1 MAVTITN
8 EQVRQRKP
16 FGGLFFW
23 ILAFFF
29 IYYAIPMAW
38 IPGLRLIHPA
48 KVVGFGALIALLLNV
63 GSFAEAM
70 LPDVVFI
77 LLLVTQMS
85 LSSIFSPVWKGG
97 AVHVTMLFAQVVL
110 IVFAMALA
118 VRTVDRL
125 RKLVFVQTVSIAV
138 IAVIS
143 LMSGGAKGRLSAALS
158 SSNYS
163 NSNDLALAVVLTIP
177 FCFYFFFR
185 THGVFRKS
193 IWAIATVA
201 MCVTALSTASRAGF
215 LALAVAGGVC
225 LWEYGV
231 KGRRLVL
238 IFAAVIVGGV
248 IFAVAGAKLKDRLA
262 GTLNGRKN
270 YESSY
275 GSYKARKA
283 LLIDSLRYTI
293 EYPLFGIGPGDFQS
307 ASKTWQPTHDV
318 YTTFSAEVGLPAL
331 IIFLLMYRRAFI
343 NLREVRRRMPDSEL
357 SQLAASM
364 RASLLA
370 FALAG
375 FFYPDAYAFFPYL
388 MLALTTAAFQV
399 CRDQSVEI
407 QKPEPAHPAVHPGA
421 YGMASRTSAVAR

>member
-1 MAVTITN
+1 MAATATN
-8 EQVRQRKP
+8 TQARQRKP

-29 IYYAIPMAW
+29 IYYAVPMVW
-38 IPGLRLIHPA
+38 VPGLHLIHPA
-48 KVVGFGALIALLLNV
+48 KVVGLGALVALLLNV
-63 GSFAEAM
+63 GKFGEAL
-70 LPDVVFI
+70 LPEVVLI
-77 LLLVTQMS
+77 LLLVTQMG
-85 LSSIFSPVWKGG
+85 LASIFSPVWKGG
-97 AVHVTMLFAQVVL
+97 AINITMIFAQVVL

-118 VRTVDRL
+118 VRTIDRL
-125 RKLVFVQTVSIAV
+125 RKLVFVQTASVAV
-138 IAVIS
+138 IAVLS
-143 LMSGGAKGRLSAALS
+143 LVSGGSKGRLSAAMS

-185 THGVFRKS
+185 THSVFRKG
-193 IWAIATVA
+193 IWAMAMLSMCATA
-201 MCVTALSTASRAGF
+201 FSTGSRGGF
-215 LALAVAGGVC
+215 LAFAVAVGVC

-231 KGRRLVL
+231 KARRMFLV
-238 IFAAVIVGGV
+238 FGAVAVGV
-248 IFAVAGAKLKDRLA
+248 VLFLVAGAKLGNRLA
-262 GTLNGRKN
+262 GTFNPSEN
-270 YESSY
+270 YEASY

-283 LLIDSLRYTI
+283 LLIQSLRYTA

-331 IIFLLMYRRAFI
+331 IIFLLMLRRAFI

-357 SQLAASM
+357 SVLAASM

-399 CRDQSVEI
+399 ARDQSVEI
-407 QKPEPAHPAVHPGA
+407 QEPESARQAARSYA
-421 YGMASRTSAVAR
+421 YGMASRTSVPTR